1 MCLRLF
7 IHACCSTTVLVCA
20 AIGAE
25 FPDDLI
31 AKGDAFDQKL
41 KATEALQYYLPAEK
55 LQPTNVHVL
64 VCIARQY
71 RYLLADAPTREE
83 KLRLGNV
90 ALNYAQKAAAL
101 APKNAEAQL
110 SIAISYG
117 KMLPFMDTKSQME
130 ASRHIKEYADK
141 AIQLDPGNDLAWH
154 VLGRWHRTLSDVNML
169 KRSVAA
175 LIYGQLPK
183 TTTERAVS
191 CFEKALEINPRR
203 LMHYIE
209 LGRAY
214 AQMGKTE
221 EARRFIEKGL
231 SMPNLEKDD
240 PETKRRGQETLAKLQ

>member
-1 MCLRLF
+1 MSLRLLM
-7 IHACCSTTVLVCA
+7 IALCSATFFVCSVN
-20 AIGAE
+20 GAE
-25 FPDDLI
+25 SPDDLI
-31 AKGDAFDQKL
+31 AKGDALDQRFQ
-41 KATEALQYYLPAEK
+41 ATKALQFYLPAEK

-71 RYLLADAPTREE
+71 RYLLADADTREE
-83 KLRLGNV
+83 KLRLGGI

-101 APKNAEAQL
+101 APENAEAQL
-110 SIAISYG
+110 SVAISYG
-117 KMLPFMDTKSQME
+117 KMLPFMDTKSQIQ
-130 ASRHIKEYADK
+130 ASPHIKRYAEK
-141 AIQLDPGNDLAWH
+141 AIQLDPRNDLAWH

-169 KRSVAA
+169 KRSMAS

-183 TTTERAVS
+183 TTTEKAVS

-203 LMHYIE
+203 LMHYVE

-221 EARRFIEKGL
+221 DARRFIEKGL
-231 SMPNLEKDD
+231 SMPSVEKDD